1 VQGVYSPA
9 VIRELTRPLTELSL
23 DRVPRLWATRQLADD
38 NCRGL
43 ARAAAGGACRGLVLQ
58 HRGADPPPMAEPGCR
73 LRAECPQPVWSCLR
87 SLLLVPGWV
96 IRAGWTSRD

>member
-1 VQGVYSPA
+1 MAGYHRGTRGRQGLARMVMPRRHLTGFRVQAVYSPA

-38 NCRGL
+38 NRRGL

-58 HRGADPPPMAEPGCR
+58 HCRDRSAADADHP
-73 LRAECPQPVWSCLR
+73 
-87 SLLLVPGWV
+87 
-96 IRAGWTSRD
+96 